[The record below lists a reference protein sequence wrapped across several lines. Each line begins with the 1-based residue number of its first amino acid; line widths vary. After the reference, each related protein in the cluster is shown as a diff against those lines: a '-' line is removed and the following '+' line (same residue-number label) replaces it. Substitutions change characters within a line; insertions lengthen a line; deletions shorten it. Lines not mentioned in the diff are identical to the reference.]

1 MTPPMSPRHEI
12 TRADILGME
21 DYVAVRDERK
31 RAVAE
36 LKKPRRVSVGPDATF
51 YFESYDTMFHQVH
64 EMLYI
69 EKGGEDQIEDE
80 LRAYNPLIPGGRELV
95 ATLMFEIDEPGRRA
109 EFLAGLGGVEETVTL
124 TFGGETVTAI
134 PEQDIDRTT
143 ADGKA
148 SSIQFLHF
156 QFTDAQ
162 VEKFRAPD
170 TRVTLAVGH
179 GKYSHMAV
187 LPEAVRQALAGDFD

>member
-1 MTPPMSPRHEI
+1 MSPRHEI

-21 DYVAVRDERK
+21 DYVAVREERK

-36 LKKPRRVSVGPDATF
+36 LKKHRRVAVGPDATF
-51 YFESYDTMFHQVH
+51 YFESYDTMLHQVH

-69 EKGGEDQIEDE
+69 EKGGEEQIEDE
-80 LRAYNPLIPGGRELV
+80 LRAYNPMIPGGRELV
-95 ATLMFEIDEPGRRA
+95 AKLMFEIDDAGRRA

-124 TFGGETVTAI
+124 TLNGETVTAI
-134 PEQDIDRTT
+134 PEDDVDRTT

-156 QFTDAQ
+156 PFTDAQ
-162 VEKFRAPD
+162 VEKFRAAD
-170 TRVTLAVGH
+170 AQVTIGIGH
-179 GKYSHMAV
+179 EKYGHLAV
-187 LPEAVRQALAGDFD
+187 LPEAVRQVLAGDFD

>member
-1 MTPPMSPRHEI
+1 MTSRHEI

-21 DYVAVRDERK
+21 DYAAARPERK

-36 LKKPRRVSVGPDATF
+36 LKKHRRVAVGPDATF
-51 YFESYDTMFHQVH
+51 YFESYDTMLHQVH

-69 EKGGEDQIEDE
+69 EKGGEQQIEDE
-80 LRAYNPLIPGGRELV
+80 LRAYNPMIPNGRELV
-95 ATLMFEIDEPGRRA
+95 ATLMFEIDEPDRRV

-124 TFGGETVTAI
+124 TLNGETITAT
-134 PEQDIDRTT
+134 PEHDVDRTT

-156 QFTDAQ
+156 PFTGEQ
-162 VEKFRAPD
+162 VEKFRDPE
-170 TRVTLAVGH
+170 TTVTLGIGH
-179 GKYSHMAV
+179 KKYGHMAN
-187 LPEAVRQALAGDFD
+187 LADAAKEALGKDFD